1 MIAAA
6 VTHAAVLAVATDA
19 VAAAA
24 VAAAAAAAAEILFV
38 LPPWSTTSMEAYWV
52 EKLTR

>member
-19 VAAAA
+19 VAAA
-24 VAAAAAAAAEILFV
+24 VAAAAAAEILFV